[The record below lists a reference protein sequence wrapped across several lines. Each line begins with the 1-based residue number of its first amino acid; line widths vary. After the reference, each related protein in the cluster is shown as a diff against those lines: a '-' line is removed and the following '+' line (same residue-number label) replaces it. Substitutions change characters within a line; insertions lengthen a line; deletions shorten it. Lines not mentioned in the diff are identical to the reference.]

1 MRKTIVMLLGA
12 FFLTSCTSPPK
23 TPKHESALADAATE
37 RLSPQA
43 AVSNCVT
50 PHEVY
55 TFPPQPI
62 PGIPA
67 ILSRHGECMGVTNV
81 VVVIWPQAPNR
92 VNLLYVKMLVESYLM
107 HLQKSNEMFNANLM
121 SVDTVTIADGDTAQP
136 AQMPASAAVFK
147 LVHIQQKEQK

>member
-1 MRKTIVMLLGA
+1 MRKPITMFLIAL
-12 FFLTSCTSPPK
+12 FLTSCTSPPK
-23 TPKHESALADAATE
+23 TTKHDNPVPDDAAV
-37 RLSPQA
+37 RLDPQT

-55 TFPPQPI
+55 TFPPQAI

-81 VVVIWPQAPNR
+81 VVVIWPQEPNR

-107 HLQKSNEMFNANLM
+107 HLQKSNELFNAHLV
-121 SVDTVTIADGDTAQP
+121 SVDTVTIAEGDTAEIS
-136 AQMPASAAVFK
+136 AMPASAAVFK
-147 LVHIQQKEQK
+147 LVHVQQKEQK